1 MKLSSNI
8 AFNQINENEIKVL
21 KLDDDNNVYT
31 LEKSVAHVFQLI
43 SQEKSASEINTD
55 IKSKLPSKSET
66 EVNTFVAETIE
77 EFKKLG
83 FFE

>member
-43 SQEKSASEINTD
+43 SEEKSTDEISTDIRSKLPNKSASEVTAFVTD
-55 IKSKLPSKSET
+55 
-66 EVNTFVAETIE
+66 TIE

>member
-31 LEKSVAHVFQLI
+31 LEKSVAHVFELI
-43 SQEKSASEINTD
+43 SKEKSTQEINSD
-55 IKSKLPSKSET
+55 IKSKLPSKSEN
-66 EVNTFVAETIE
+66 EVSAFVKDTIE

>member
-43 SQEKSASEINTD
+43 SQEKSTAEINTD
-55 IKSKLPSKSET
+55 IKSKLPSKSDS
-66 EVNTFVAETIE
+66 EVNTFVTETIE

>member
-1 MKLSSNI
+1 MKISPNI
-8 AFNQINENEIKVL
+8 AFNKINDDEIKVL

-31 LEKSVAHVFQLI
+31 LEKSVAHVFDMINKEEKIDAITKSI
-43 SQEKSASEINTD
+43 SEQTKKDEK
-55 IKSKLPSKSET
+55 
-66 EVNTFVAETIE
+66 EVVTFVNETIE

>member
-8 AFNQINENEIKVL
+8 AFNQISDDEIKVL

-43 SQEKSASEINTD
+43 SKEKTTEEINSD
-55 IKSKLPSKSET
+55 IQSKISGKSPS
-66 EVNTFVAETIE
+66 EVSTFVSETIE

>member
-1 MKLSSNI
+1 MKISPNI
-8 AFNQINENEIKVL
+8 AFNKINDDEIKVL

-31 LEKSVAHVFQLI
+31 LEKSVAHVFEMINKEEKMDAITKTI
-43 SQEKSASEINTD
+43 SEQTKKDEK
-55 IKSKLPSKSET
+55 
-66 EVNTFVAETIE
+66 EVVTFVNETIE

>member
-1 MKLSSNI
+1 VKISPNI
-8 AFNQINENEIKVL
+8 AFNKINDDEIKVL

-31 LEKSVAHVFQLI
+31 LEKSVAHVFDMINKEEKIDAITKSI
-43 SQEKSASEINTD
+43 SEQTKKDEK
-55 IKSKLPSKSET
+55 
-66 EVNTFVAETIE
+66 EVVTFVNETIE